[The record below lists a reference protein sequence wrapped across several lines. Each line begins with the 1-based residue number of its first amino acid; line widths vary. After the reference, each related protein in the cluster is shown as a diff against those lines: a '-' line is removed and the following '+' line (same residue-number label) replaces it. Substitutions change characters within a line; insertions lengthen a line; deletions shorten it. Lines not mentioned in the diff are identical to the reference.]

1 MLDFGLSSELEIRAE
16 FGRRLRA
23 QRLVSSIAQADL
35 AERAGLSLSTVKLFE
50 SRGQCTLENFVRM
63 VIGLGLVDELQ
74 PLFALK
80 SKSIAQMEHAE
91 KALRLRAP
99 RRGGQ
104 KSRARP
110 PARLPDRPP

>member
-1 MLDFGLSSELEIRAE
+1 MLDFGLSSEKEIRVE

-23 QRLVSSIAQADL
+23 QRLVKGISQADL

-50 SRGQCTLENFVRM
+50 NRGRCTFENFVRL

-80 SKSIAQMEHAE
+80 NKSIAQMEQAD
-91 KALRLRAP
+91 KATRLRAP
-99 RRGGQ
+99 RKPRAEE
-104 KSRARP
+104 ARP
-110 PARLPDRPP
+110 IASKSAKPS